1 MGRWCPITP
10 VLLGLVLVDVELVP
24 LDGVELL
31 FRQFQLLGA
40 AAFFRTPGGGT
51 WGHEACRLKVGWGDR
66 LNDPPEGCA
75 PAPRGGGLAFRKAPA
90 GGAACRPSGS
100 PSPAPSCSRAP
111 CAHRTQ
117 VARRRYVHT
126 RTSTPSPIH
135 ARTQKNLPSFL
146 DEWYCGTPYY
156 VSRSLIRIMPLT

>member
-51 WGHEACRLKVGWGDR
+51 WGHEACWLKVGWGDR

-75 PAPRGGGLAFRKAPA
+75 PPRGGGHW
-90 GGAACRPSGS
+90 PSGRLR
-100 PSPAPSCSRAP
+100 PEALHVVRRDHRRQRHLVVVLPAPT
-111 CAHRTQ
+111 AHRSHGVVMYTPAHPHPVQ
-117 VARRRYVHT
+117 
-126 RTSTPSPIH
+126 STLAHKKTCPH
-135 ARTQKNLPSFL
+135 F
-146 DEWYCGTPYY
+146 
-156 VSRSLIRIMPLT
+156 